1 MILREVKS
9 KNMPHSRWPTIIK
22 LTIQIHGTNCQLWS
36 GNESGLRTDGH
47 RDLVAV
53 GVDDLE
59 GGELQ
64 DLWWDRGDLVLR
76 DVQHLQPVVDLRIP

>member
-1 MILREVKS
+1 M
-9 KNMPHSRWPTIIK
+9 
-22 LTIQIHGTNCQLWS
+22 
-36 GNESGLRTDGH
+36 DY
-47 RDLVAV
+47 RDLIAV
-53 GVDDLE
+53 GVDNLE